1 VASPAAAAPAVAP
14 SFLDKVQ
21 IHGFVSEGGF
31 VSTAN
36 DYIGASSRGT
46 LKFFEAGINVTIE
59 PTDRLRA
66 GVQLVSRSVGT
77 LSEELPRLD
86 WALLEYRL
94 QRWLGLRAGV
104 TKIPLGLYNEYV
116 DIDSARAAILMPQSL
131 YPIRNRDALISHTGF
146 SLFGNVGLG
155 PAGELSYQAWVGVLA
170 IPRSALE
177 LAGATLDSVDSHYAT
192 GGQLF
197 WHPPVVEGLRLG
209 ASYMRAV
216 IDFNLTL
223 AADSVTQ
230 LVMAGALPA
239 GHDGSLVISQDPT
252 TFWVGSAEYLVGDW
266 LFAAEY
272 MRALKLQKA
281 SLPELIPMLDEDSER
296 FYLMVTYRLSSLLEL
311 GTYFSVVHADVN
323 DRRGRSDSFETEAAA
338 FQRDVAASVRLD
350 VNEHWLW
357 KLEGHFIDGFAEL
370 SASQNPSP
378 KRRWGLFLL
387 RTTVTF

>member
-1 VASPAAAAPAVAP
+1 
-14 SFLDKVQ
+14 
-21 IHGFVSEGGF
+21 
-31 VSTAN
+31 
-36 DYIGASSRGT
+36 
-46 LKFFEAGINVTIE
+46 
-59 PTDRLRA
+59 
-66 GVQLVSRSVGT
+66 
-77 LSEELPRLD
+77 
-86 WALLEYRL
+86 
-94 QRWLGLRAGV
+94 
-104 TKIPLGLYNEYV
+104 
-116 DIDSARAAILMPQSL
+116 
-131 YPIRNRDALISHTGF
+131 
-146 SLFGNVGLG
+146 
-155 PAGELSYQAWVGVLA
+155 
-170 IPRSALE
+170 
-177 LAGATLDSVDSHYAT
+177 
-192 GGQLF
+192 
-197 WHPPVVEGLRLG
+197 
-209 ASYMRAV
+209 
-216 IDFNLTL
+216 
-223 AADSVTQ
+223 
-230 LVMAGALPA
+230 
-239 GHDGSLVISQDPT
+239 LVISQDPT

-296 FYLMVTYRLSSLLEL
+296 FYLMITCRLSSLLEL